1 MKYADATVISIDIH
15 VLNKMVK
22 VQVKDNG
29 KGATLVKKGLGIMG
43 MEERTASVNGKIIV
57 DGTSGFSVTMLLPI

>member
-1 MKYADATVISIDIH
+1 MLRRALTNAMKYADATVISIDIH

-29 KGATLVKKGLGIMG
+29 KGATLVKKVSGLWGWRN
-43 MEERTASVNGKIIV
+43 ERR
-57 DGTSGFSVTMLLPI
+57 L